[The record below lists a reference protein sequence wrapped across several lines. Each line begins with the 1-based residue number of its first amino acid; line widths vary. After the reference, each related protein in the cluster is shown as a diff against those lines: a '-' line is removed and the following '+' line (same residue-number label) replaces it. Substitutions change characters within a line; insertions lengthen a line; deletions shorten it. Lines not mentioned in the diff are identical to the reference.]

1 MGAMTIT
8 HFHWGLHGW
17 IPYCNIGA
25 IAALL
30 HYRRNFP
37 LSMRWTLYPLI
48 GDMCYGILG
57 DCVEILSI
65 LCTIFGVCTSL
76 GLGAMQINKGL
87 VRLDRD
93 TYRGQDFIP
102 DGNLGIEEKRTV
114 QVAIIAV
121 ITCLATLSL
130 VLGLKRG
137 IKWLANIA
145 FALSFFILIS
155 VVFLDETW
163 YIFNANTSAIGY
175 YLWYLPKI
183 SFHTDAWE
191 ELGSASDGLGG
202 APDNDG
208 GAAGW
213 MNSWTIFYW
222 GWWISWGPFVGTF
235 IARISKGRRLGP
247 VIIASLILP
256 SLWSFAFMG
265 VFGAA
270 QIRIDNQA
278 ITATQECV
286 RNLPCSSGITTS
298 SACYLT
304 GTCEGC
310 TFTYG
315 STADKKKFGWMVP
328 ADEKKGIQGGW
339 QPVSDGV
346 VRLYNLGTENV
357 LFEHLNYYGG
367 KGWSTFITVLTLIC
381 IVSYFVTSSDSAS
394 FVVDILAAN
403 GREEPPLT
411 QKIFWAFTEGAA
423 AAALLASAS
432 DDDPSSALN
441 AVKALPIVL
450 GLPYTF
456 HLFWCCQSLLLVCKE
471 EAGEMPIERKN
482 FKNFLVF
489 NLQPMSLASFICPF
503 IPLGNVA
510 SQTWGGS
517 QTLYCVAF
525 GMEWAVFI
533 VMLCLGAADKAFFAM
548 AIAAYFCF
556 ALTVAGVRSSVRQKL
571 GITGDLLSDAYAS
584 CFYLPF
590 AVGQMA
596 GEDFTETPLV
606 KADDSKILLDKPLE
620 QEVEQQEGKP
630 EGHQV
635 ERQPEAPLVQV

>member
-102 DGNLGIEEKRTV
+102 DGNLGMEEKRTV

-121 ITCLATLSL
+121 ITFLATMSL

-202 APDNDG
+202 APDDRG
-208 GAAGW
+208 GKAGW
-213 MNSWTIFYW
+213 MNLWTIFYW

-235 IARISKGRRLGP
+235 LARISKGRRLGNF
-247 VIIASLILP
+247 ILATLILP
-256 SLWSFAFMG
+256 SLWSFIFMG

-278 ITATQECV
+278 KAA
-286 RNLPCSSGITTS
+286 G
-298 SACYLT
+298 LT
-304 GTCEGC
+304 GDSSLPELI
-310 TFTYG
+310 YG
-315 STADKKKFGWMVP
+315 SLADKSVIG
-328 ADEKKGIQGGW
+328 
-339 QPVSDGV
+339 
-346 VRLYNLGTENV
+346 YN
-357 LFEHLNYYGG
+357 
-367 KGWSTFITVLTLIC
+367 
-381 IVSYFVTSSDSAS
+381 VT
-394 FVVDILAAN
+394 
-403 GREEPPLT
+403 
-411 QKIFWAFTEGAA
+411 
-423 AAALLASAS
+423 
-432 DDDPSSALN
+432 
-441 AVKALPIVL
+441 
-450 GLPYTF
+450 
-456 HLFWCCQSLLLVCKE
+456 
-471 EAGEMPIERKN
+471 
-482 FKNFLVF
+482 
-489 NLQPMSLASFICPF
+489 
-503 IPLGNVA
+503 
-510 SQTWGGS
+510 
-517 QTLYCVAF
+517 
-525 GMEWAVFI
+525 
-533 VMLCLGAADKAFFAM
+533 
-548 AIAAYFCF
+548 
-556 ALTVAGVRSSVRQKL
+556 
-571 GITGDLLSDAYAS
+571 DA
-584 CFYLPF
+584 
-590 AVGQMA
+590 
-596 GEDFTETPLV
+596 
-606 KADDSKILLDKPLE
+606 
-620 QEVEQQEGKP
+620 
-630 EGHQV
+630 
-635 ERQPEAPLVQV
+635 